1 MVNKNLIFDCPFAA
15 HTHRV
20 RAPDHWK
27 AVTAT
32 LVAVG
37 ISVAVKTAARS
48 ITSNAARHCLGY
60 HRLFHGHVHAF

>member
-32 LVAVG
+32 LVWQ
-37 ISVAVKTAARS
+37 SESR
-48 ITSNAARHCLGY
+48 
-60 HRLFHGHVHAF
+60 